1 MLVDI
6 STSNAGEKIKI
17 TFVSD
22 TIFRLNVEP
31 EGKFVEEPE
40 TARDDYVAKMLVKP
54 ISEYEGVVPNVSE
67 TDTDYVIGTDKVE
80 LVISKADSRMRMI
93 NAQTDEVVWS
103 EKHHCSMAMARRPR
117 P

>member
-1 MLVDI
+1 M
-6 STSNAGEKIKI
+6 
-17 TFVSD
+17 
-22 TIFRLNVEP
+22 
-31 EGKFVEEPE
+31 EEPE

-103 EKHHCSMAMARRPR
+103 EKAPLQYGNGKTTQTTSSVCALIMRIRVSAFLITSSTFSVPIT
-117 P
+117 